1 MQNRTEPSSL
11 PKPLTGIV
19 PPLITPL
26 RDRDALDEPG
36 LERLIEHVLG
46 GGVSGL
52 FILGTT
58 GEGPSLGYRLR
69 RELVERTCR
78 QVRGRVP
85 VLVGITD
92 TAVVEALGL
101 ARYAAEA
108 GAAAL
113 VAAPPYYLP
122 GGQPELREYLGHLLR
137 ELPLPLFL
145 YNMPALTKVPF
156 DLETVRFAMDEPR
169 TVGLKDS
176 SGDMAYFQGVVDL
189 LPRRPDWTLLIGPEE
204 RLLDAVLAG
213 GHGGV
218 SGGANVFPAL
228 YVALYEA
235 CRAGDAARA
244 FRLHA
249 QVLRVSSSL
258 YRIGRHPSAV
268 IKGIKCALS
277 CQGICDDFMAEPFY
291 RFRAN
296 ERAVVAQRLAELQDE
311 LRTLGC

>member
-1 MQNRTEPSSL
+1 
-11 PKPLTGIV
+11 
-19 PPLITPL
+19 PL

-58 GEGPSLGYRLR
+58 GEGPSLSYRLR
-69 RELVERTCR
+69 RELVARTCR
-78 QVRGRVP
+78 QVNGRVP

-92 TAVVEALGL
+92 TAVVEALNL
-101 ARYAAEA
+101 AGFAARA

-122 GGQPELREYLGHLLR
+122 GGQPELREYLGHLVK
-137 ELPLPLFL
+137 ELPLPLLL

-156 DLETVRFAMDEPR
+156 DLETVRFAMDNPR
-169 TVGLKDS
+169 IAGLKDS
-176 SGDMAYFQGVVDL
+176 SGDMAYFQGIADL
-189 LPRRPDWTLLIGPEE
+189 LPHRPDWTLLIGPEE

-228 YVALYEA
+228 YVALVEA
-235 CRAGDAARA
+235 CRKGDAARA

-268 IKGIKCALS
+268 IKGLKCALS
-277 CQGICDDFMAEPFY
+277 CEGVCDDFMAEPFH
-291 RFRAN
+291 RFRAS
-296 ERAVVAQRLAELQDE
+296 ERAVVEQRLPGLKAEL
-311 LRTLGC
+311 RALGC

>member
-1 MQNRTEPSSL
+1 MMTT
-11 PKPLTGIV
+11 PLTGIV

-26 RDRDALDEPG
+26 RNRDALDEPG

-46 GGVSGL
+46 GGVNGL

-58 GEGPSLGYRLR
+58 GEGPSLSYRLR

-78 QVRGRVP
+78 QVNGRVP

-92 TAVVEALGL
+92 TAVVEALNL
-101 ARYAAEA
+101 ASCAAQA

-122 GGQPELREYLGHLLR
+122 GGQPELREYLGHLVR
-137 ELPLPLFL
+137 ELPLPLLL

-156 DLETVRFAMDEPR
+156 DLETIRFAMDNPR
-169 TVGLKDS
+169 IAGLKDS
-176 SGDMAYFQGVVDL
+176 SGDMAYFQGVAEL
-189 LPRRPDWTLLIGPEE
+189 LPQRPDWTLLIGPEE

-228 YVALYEA
+228 YVALVEA
-235 CRAGDAARA
+235 CREGDAARA

-268 IKGIKCALS
+268 IKGLKCALS
-277 CQGICDDFMAEPFY
+277 CEGVCDDFMAEPFH
-291 RFRAN
+291 RFRAS
-296 ERAVVAQRLAELQDE
+296 ERALVEQRLPGLKAEL
-311 LRTLGC
+311 RALGC

>member
-1 MQNRTEPSSL
+1 MTHA
-11 PKPLTGIV
+11 PLTGIV
-19 PPLITPL
+19 PPMITPL
-26 RDRDALDEPG
+26 RDRDSLDVDG
-36 LERLIEHVLG
+36 LERLIEHILG
-46 GGVSGL
+46 GRVSGL

-69 RELVERTCR
+69 RELIERTCR

-92 TAVVEALGL
+92 TAMVESLALAGH
-101 ARYAAEA
+101 AAES
-108 GAAAL
+108 GATAL

-122 GGQPELREYLGHLLR
+122 GGQPELREYLGHLVR

-145 YNMPALTKVPF
+145 YNMPALTKVSF

-169 TVGLKDS
+169 IIGLKDS
-176 SGDMAYFQGVVDL
+176 SGDMAYFQHVVEL
-189 LPRRPDWTLLIGPEE
+189 LAHRPDWNLLIGPEE

-228 YVALYEA
+228 YVALFEA
-235 CRAGDAARA
+235 CRAGDPARA

-258 YRIGRHPSAV
+258 YRVGRHPSAV

-277 CQGICDDFMAEPFY
+277 CLSVCDDFMAEPFH
-291 RFRAN
+291 RFRAS
-296 ERAVVAQRLAELQDE
+296 ERAIVEERLAGLNAELNA
-311 LRTLGC
+311 LSV

>member
-1 MQNRTEPSSL
+1 MMTQ
-11 PKPLTGIV
+11 PLTGIV

-26 RDRDALDEPG
+26 QNRDALDEPG
-36 LERLIEHVLG
+36 LERLIEHVLR

-58 GEGPSLGYRLR
+58 GEGPSLSYRLR
-69 RELVERTCR
+69 REFVERTCR
-78 QVRGRVP
+78 QVGGRVP

-92 TAVVEALGL
+92 TAVVEAVGL
-101 ARYAAEA
+101 ARFAADA

-113 VAAPPYYLP
+113 VAAPPYSLP
-122 GGQPELREYLGHLLR
+122 GGQPELREYLGHLVR

-156 DLETVRFAMDEPR
+156 DLETVRVAMDNPR
-169 TVGLKDS
+169 IVGLKDS
-176 SGDMAYFQGVVDL
+176 SGDMAYFQGVVEL
-189 LPRRPDWTLLIGPEE
+189 LPNRPDWSLLIGPEE

-218 SGGANVFPAL
+218 SGGANLFPTL

-235 CRAGDAARA
+235 CRARDAARA

-249 QVLRVSSSL
+249 LVLRVSSSL

-277 CQGICDDFMAEPFY
+277 CEGVCDDFMAEPFH
-291 RFRAN
+291 RFRAS
-296 ERAVVAQRLAELQDE
+296 ERALVEQRLPELRAEL
-311 LRTLGC
+311 RALGC